1 VLRSRERGQSVVEFG
16 IVAILFTLLMFAIVD
31 FGLLL
36 NSWVALSS
44 GTRQVAR
51 AATVGYVATDLSS
64 MVSSLTLPGISRQA
78 YAPFAK
84 YCCGESGSRDEVVLS
99 VAYYDGSSGLACI
112 PGVSGCNPL
121 DAHTVDKNYWGGLCA
136 SACAHPARGDMILVS
151 LSAPGME
158 VVTPLVRPF
167 FGCAS
172 DQLHCNVQLASSAI
186 MRYEGQ

>member
-1 VLRSRERGQSVVEFG
+1 MVEFG

-51 AATVGYVATDLSS
+51 AATVGYVGSDLKS
-64 MVSSLTLPGISRQA
+64 MVEALTLPGVSRQF
-78 YAPFAK
+78 YAPFAA
-84 YCCGESGSRDEVVLS
+84 YCCGDGGSKDEVILTIQ
-99 VAYYDGSSGLACI
+99 YYNGDPNLTPPPCI

-172 DQLHCNVQLASSAI
+172 AQLHCNVQLASSAI